1 MYERFTE
8 MEAKMA
14 AMLQRGES
22 GKDIENA
29 QKDIDETARRL
40 KEEGQSYK
48 IPLN

>member
-22 GKDIENA
+22 QKDIEDA
-29 QKDIDETARRL
+29 QKDIDATARML
-40 KEEGQSYK
+40 KEEG
-48 IPLN
+48 